1 MMKKM
6 FRVVLFGALICLS
19 AMVSAQEKADIQ
31 FKKKEINLGTVDSS
45 KGKNLLVNFVF
56 TNSGKEPLVI
66 YKSKATCSCTQVRSW
81 PKKPVMPG
89 KQDTIKVI
97 YSPKGQH
104 GRFSKNIFV
113 ESNAVKDVC
122 IIKIK
127 GETK

>member
-66 YKSKATCSCTQVRSW
+66 YKAKATCSCTQVRSW

-89 KQDTIKVI
+89 KHV
-97 YSPKGQH
+97 
-104 GRFSKNIFV
+104 
-113 ESNAVKDVC
+113 
-122 IIKIK
+122 
-127 GETK
+127 

>member
-1 MMKKM
+1 MKKKLRMMLVWM
-6 FRVVLFGALICLS
+6 FMCLP
-19 AMVSAQEKADIQ
+19 AMVSAQERADIQ
-31 FKKKEINLGTVDSS
+31 FKKKEINLGTIDSS

-56 TNSGKEPLVI
+56 SNSGKKPLII
-66 YKSKATCSCTQVRSW
+66 YKAKASCSCTKVKSW

-89 KQDTIKVI
+89 MQDTIKVI